1 MSSKIIPAILL
12 VVILGVGFIAY
23 TFYTD
28 KQSLMAEN
36 GQLKEVKASLIEEN
50 SQLKSRYGK
59 LQKEA
64 GSLKSKLSAMQR
76 DLSRIENERKNWEK
90 KYEDASRERDM
101 LAEKIK
107 SSSSPVVARD
117 TKALGVGGVDTSLG
131 SDQHWADFVKK
142 KASLEANLERL
153 NRQLLGAKGKIA
165 ELDKNNKELSIK
177 IDQLTKDRMQL
188 REEIKVKER
197 TLRIMSMDLVSEREE
212 RGGAVKELQ
221 KLRRENVGLKRE
233 LVLSSKE
240 KINLQ
245 KNLRDSMDKKSA
257 LEDKIADAENI
268 LKERS
273 LAFEELQNQLGK
285 AISGGKRI
293 VAGESASVEL
303 PPIVV
308 KPSALGLQGLRG
320 EIIAVN
326 TEEKFVII
334 DVGENSGLRAGVL
347 LRAMRGDREI
357 ATVEVIE
364 TRKDIAAADIKEV
377 VSGFFIQEGDIV
389 INR

>member
-1 MSSKIIPAILL
+1 MNSKIIPAILL

-28 KQSLMAEN
+28 KQNLTLEN
-36 GQLKEVKASLIEEN
+36 DQLKDAKATLIEEN
-50 SQLKSRYGK
+50 SQLKSRYSS

-64 GSLKSKLSAMQR
+64 GTLKSKLSTMQR
-76 DLSRIENERKNWEK
+76 ELSRIENERKNWQS

-101 LAEKIK
+101 FAEKLK
-107 SSSSPVVARD
+107 SSVSPQVRD
-117 TKALGVGGVDTSLG
+117 TQALGVSSADTSLG

-153 NRQLLGAKGKIA
+153 NQHLLGAKGKIA

-177 IDQLTKDRMQL
+177 IDQLTKDREQL
-188 REEIKVKER
+188 RGEIKIKER

-212 RGGAVKELQ
+212 RGSAVKELQ

-233 LVLSSKE
+233 LILSSKE

-245 KNLRDSMDKKSA
+245 RTLKDSMERKST
-257 LEDKIADAENI
+257 LEDRISEAETI

-285 AISGGKRI
+285 AISEGKR
-293 VAGESASVEL
+293 VMTAESASVEL
-303 PPIVV
+303 PPIIV
-308 KPSALGLQGLRG
+308 KPSTLGLQGLRG

-326 TEEKFVII
+326 TEEKFVIV

-347 LRAMRGDREI
+347 LRVMRGDREI

-364 TRKDIAAADIKEV
+364 TRNDIAAADIKEV
-377 VSGFFIQEGDIV
+377 VSGFFIQEGDII